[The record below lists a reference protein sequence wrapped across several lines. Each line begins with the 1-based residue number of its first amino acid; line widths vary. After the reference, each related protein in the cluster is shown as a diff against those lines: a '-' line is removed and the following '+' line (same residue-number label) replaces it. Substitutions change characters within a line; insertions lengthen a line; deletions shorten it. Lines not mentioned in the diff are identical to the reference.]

1 LLPLTAVLLVLA
13 ACGSDQQG
21 DDVASVGNKG
31 PSASA
36 SAGSDVPA
44 DARQRA
50 LAYAKCMRDNGMEMP
65 DPPADGGGVGAMP
78 AVQGDP
84 NDPKV
89 AKALEACQ
97 KYAGGSTGADPNDP
111 EAAKRRLAFAKCM
124 REHGVDIPDD
134 PMKGMTLDM
143 SDPKAKQAME
153 ACQAS
158 LTGK

>member
-1 LLPLTAVLLVLA
+1 MRTFVKLLPLAALLVLA
-13 ACGSDQQG
+13 ACGSDKQG
-21 DDVASVGNKG
+21 NDVASKG

-36 SAGSDVPA
+36 SAASDVRTTA
-44 DARQRA
+44 SGTGVRQTA
-50 LAYAKCMRDNGMEMP
+50 GQRDGHA
-65 DPPADGGGVGAMP
+65 DPPAGAANGAMP

-84 NDPKV
+84 SDPKV

-111 EAAKRRLAFAKCM
+111 EATKRRLAFAKCM

-134 PMKGMTLDM
+134 PMKGMTLGM
-143 SDPKAKQAME
+143 SDPKAKQAMD